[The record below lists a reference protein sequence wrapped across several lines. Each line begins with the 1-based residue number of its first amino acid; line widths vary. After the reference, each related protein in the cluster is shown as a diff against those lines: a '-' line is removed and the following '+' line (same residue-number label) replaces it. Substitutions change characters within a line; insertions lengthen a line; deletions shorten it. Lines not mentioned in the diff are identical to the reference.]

1 MYMKK
6 KFLTLLVL
14 ACCFSGVRADE
25 GMWMLSHIS

>member
-6 KFLTLLVL
+6 MFLTLLVL